1 MLLNYKEKIHCICCN
16 SKNLKLILDLGKQP
30 LANSYHA
37 KDEILESFPLGLNLC
52 ENCFHLQLTHVV
64 NPDLLFKHYLYVSGT
79 STTSHA
85 YFNWFVNFVS
95 EYTNKTSGKILDIAC
110 NDGSQLDYFKKQG
123 WDTYGVE
130 PAKNL
135 YEISNKTHSVICDYF
150 KSSIF
155 DNKKFDIITAQNV
168 FAHLEETKQFLD
180 DCSTIMNDD
189 SFLFIQTSQAELV
202 NNNQYDTIYHEHL
215 SFFNINSMNE
225 LIKRTDLFLV
235 DVIKTHI
242 HGISYIFVIK
252 KQEKNKHLVS
262 NHIAVEKEKGL
273 LNIKTY
279 EEYSKNVYELAS
291 KFSKTVDQYRN
302 EGYKIIGYGA
312 AAKGMTVLNF
322 TQVKL
327 DLIIDDNPL
336 KHNLYTPGT
345 DIHILPQS
353 VLEQYHEDDKIL
365 FVPLAW
371 NFFNEIKNKIL
382 KIRQNQ
388 NDVFLMYFPYIRIVP
403 VSHLT

>member
-1 MLLNYKEKIHCICCN
+1 MSLNYKEKTHCICCN
-16 SKNLKLILDLGKQP
+16 STQLKLIIDLGKQP
-30 LANSYHA
+30 LANSYH
-37 KDEILESFPLGLNLC
+37 EETEVLESFPLGLNLC

-85 YFNWFVNFVS
+85 YFDWFVNFVS
-95 EYTNKTSGKILDIAC
+95 EYTNKNSGSVLDIAC
-110 NDGSQLDYFKKQG
+110 NDGSQLDYFKKHG

-130 PAKNL
+130 PAINL
-135 YEISNKTHSVICDYF
+135 HEISNKNHTVVCDYF

-155 DNKKFDIITAQNV
+155 NNKKFDIITAQNV
-168 FAHLEETKQFLD
+168 FAHLEETKKFLD
-180 DCSTIMNDD
+180 DCASMMTDD

-225 LIKRTDLFLV
+225 LVKRTGLFLV

-242 HGISYIFVIK
+242 HGISYIFVIRK
-252 KQEKNKHLVS
+252 IEKNKHLVA

-273 LNIKTY
+273 LSLKTY
-279 EEYSKNVYELAS
+279 EEYSKNVYKLAND
-291 KFSKTVDQYRN
+291 FSSTIQKHKL
-302 EGYKIIGYGA
+302 EGYKIVGYGA

-322 TQVKL
+322 TNVKL
-327 DLIIDDNPL
+327 DVIIDDNPL
-336 KHNLYTPGT
+336 KHNLYTPGMN
-345 DIHILPQS
+345 ILISPPS
-353 VLEQYHEDDKIL
+353 FLNNYSDDDKIL

-371 NFFNEIKNKIL
+371 NFFNEIKGKIL
-382 KIRQNQ
+382 KIRNNP
-388 NDVFLMYFPYIRIVP
+388 NDKFVTYFTTR
-403 VSHLT
+403 